1 MRHRHLVGGLVTAL
15 LLMTPNVSLAEDEVS
30 EVEADSVVVGLA
42 DVDFEVE
49 IQLEAEAAVAEESE
63 AECNSKEKPCESKT
77 EDGETTAKV
86 KSKRGSRS
94 LFSFFFSSVDEVEEE
109 NDDADFPATHRQVA
123 LLKVSAEGDNAPSQ
137 SGLAVH
143 SFCLDQEDN
152 LLVALTEGG
161 EGKLQLLDAEGK
173 HLQTIDLPVLPEAV
187 NIDAEGNYL
196 VAGAGNMY
204 RLSPEGE
211 VLLEAS
217 SPLVKQLEE
226 QREEIREQVIQQIK
240 DQAQMMVQQKEVY
253 QQQIDN
259 VVKAAAN
266 RLDRDDRREYQ
277 LLKDRVDKL
286 SSDELAKLDAQ
297 EQNAWALR
305 KVLLRMLDTK
315 VEALLTEQE
324 KETRKLYADQMQY
337 FEQYAEVQAGAEP
350 SDKQVDETLA
360 SMIQYKS
367 KIASISAT
375 TDEVFIATG
384 AVTGYGYD
392 VWRFDAAME
401 NPEKIVTQL
410 RGCCG
415 QMDVQACE
423 SGLYVAENS
432 RHKVQHFDLKGDKV
446 NSWGEGDRESV
457 RGFGSCCNPMNVA
470 FGADGSVYTAE
481 SGSGRIKRYSDEGE
495 LLSLVG
501 SVELVPGCKKVSIAV
516 TKDHQRVYM
525 LDITR
530 NHIIVM
536 EAKSEKQQVASKD
549 EVEAAS

>member
-1 MRHRHLVGGLVTAL
+1 MRHRHLVGGLVAAL
-15 LLMTPNVSLAEDEVS
+15 CLIAPKVSLADDAVAEVEVS
-30 EVEADSVVVGLA
+30 EVFV
-42 DVDFEVE
+42 DVAEVE
-49 IQLEAEAAVAEESE
+49 IEVEIETEANEAAESE
-63 AECNSKEKPCESKT
+63 AECSSKEKPCASKAADEET
-77 EDGETTAKV
+77 ETKV
-86 KSKRGSRS
+86 VTRKRPSKS

-123 LLKVSAEGDNAPSQ
+123 LLKVSAEGEGESSPQA
-137 SGLAVH
+137 GLAVH
-143 SFCLDQEDN
+143 SFCLDREDN

-161 EGKLQLLDAEGK
+161 AGKLQLLDAEGK
-173 HLQTIDLPVLPEAV
+173 HLRTVDLPVLPEAV
-187 NIDAEGNYL
+187 NIDEEGNYL
-196 VAGAGNMY
+196 VAGAGKMY

-217 SPLVKQLEE
+217 SPLMKQLEE

-240 DQAQMMVQQKEVY
+240 DQAQMMVQQKKVY

-259 VVKAAAN
+259 VVKTAAN
-266 RLDRDDRREYQ
+266 RLERDDRREYQ
-277 LLKDRVDKL
+277 LLKDRVQKL
-286 SSDELAKLDAQ
+286 SADELAQLDVQ

-315 VEALLTEQE
+315 VEALLTEEE
-324 KETRKLYADQMQY
+324 KETRKLYAEQMQY
-337 FEQYAEVQAGAEP
+337 FERYDEVQAGAEP
-350 SDKQVDETLA
+350 SDEQVDETLA

-401 NPEKIVTQL
+401 NPEKIVSQL

-432 RHKVQHFDLKGDKV
+432 RHKVQHFDLKGEKV

-457 RGFGSCCNPMNVA
+457 RGFSSCCNPMNVA

-481 SGSGRIKRYSDEGE
+481 SGSGRIKRYSEEGE

-516 TKDHQRVYM
+516 TQDHQRVYM

-536 EAKSEKQQVASKD
+536 EAKPEKQQVASKD